1 MSRVREHSRDIL
13 DSASGFL
20 TAVLAVLLV
29 FTFLVNGVR
38 VDGVSME
45 DTLYDRDRLLS
56 VGLFYHPKEGDIV
69 ICDSTALDKLIVKRV
84 IAVEGQIVTIN
95 YNTHTVA
102 VDGKVIKEDYIK
114 YHALNNMC
122 RYDMDYYDDNR
133 KLFEYIVPENCV
145 FLMGDNRDH
154 SQDSRAFGMVKEDEI
169 IGKVIWRFHSQ
180 RAKIGKVK

>member
-56 VGLFYHPKEGDIV
+56 VGLFYHPKRGI
-69 ICDSTALDKLIVKRV
+69 
-84 IAVEGQIVTIN
+84 
-95 YNTHTVA
+95 
-102 VDGKVIKEDYIK
+102 
-114 YHALNNMC
+114 
-122 RYDMDYYDDNR
+122 
-133 KLFEYIVPENCV
+133 
-145 FLMGDNRDH
+145 
-154 SQDSRAFGMVKEDEI
+154 
-169 IGKVIWRFHSQ
+169 
-180 RAKIGKVK
+180 